1 MFQKQ
6 QIMRKVLYALTPVFL
21 FAVFIYGIKFLAVS
35 VLVFAA
41 GILTEYLFMKKSG
54 KKTSEA
60 VLVTCMI
67 YTLSLPPA
75 VPFWIAA
82 VGIIF
87 GVLFGKCVYGG
98 FGRNI
103 FNPAITGRLFIYIA
117 FPGKM
122 TTLWLAPS
130 IFGLKAIDGMTSA
143 TPLEMMR
150 EGVLPDLWHL
160 LSGLRAGSAGEGA
173 AILIILAAL
182 YLVYTKTANW
192 RTMASTLISFT
203 VLSGALFA
211 AGVVKAFPP
220 LEGLLSGSI
229 LFVAVFMTTDP
240 VSAPKKPLSLWI
252 YGSIIGF
259 TAAIVRI
266 FSLFPEGTSFAILFG
281 NTFATLIDELVAKKK
296 AGPSREAAPEQAKG

>member
-1 MFQKQ
+1 
-6 QIMRKVLYALTPVFL
+6 MRKVLYSLSPVFI
-21 FAVFIYGIKFLAVS
+21 FAVFIYGIRFLAVS

-82 VGIIF
+82 VGIVF

-122 TTLWLAPS
+122 TALWLAPS
-130 IFGLKAIDGMTSA
+130 IFGIKAIDGMTSA

-160 LSGLRAGSAGEGA
+160 LTGLRAGSAGEGA
-173 AILIILAAL
+173 AVLIILAAF
-182 YLVYTKTANW
+182 YLIYTKTANW
-192 RTMASTLISFT
+192 RTMASTLISFSLLT
-203 VLSGALFA
+203 GVLFA
-211 AGVVKAFPP
+211 AGVLKAFP
-220 LEGLLSGSI
+220 LIEGLLSGSI

-252 YGSIIGF
+252 YGAIIGF
-259 TAAIVRI
+259 TAAIVRT
-266 FSLFPEGTSFAILFG
+266 FSLFPEGTSFALLFG
-281 NTFATLIDELVAKKK
+281 NTFAALLDELVAKKK
-296 AGPSREAAPEQAKG
+296 AKPSAATAAPDAVKG

>member
-21 FAVFIYGIKFLAVS
+21 FAVFIYGIMFLAVS

-150 EGVLPDLWHL
+150 EGILPDVWHL

-173 AILIILAAL
+173 AILIILAAV

-192 RTMASTLISFT
+192 RTMVFNFNIFYCFVRSSFCCRCCKGIS
-203 VLSGALFA
+203 S
-211 AGVVKAFPP
+211 
-220 LEGLLSGSI
+220 S
-229 LFVAVFMTTDP
+229 
-240 VSAPKKPLSLWI
+240 
-252 YGSIIGF
+252 
-259 TAAIVRI
+259 
-266 FSLFPEGTSFAILFG
+266 
-281 NTFATLIDELVAKKK
+281 
-296 AGPSREAAPEQAKG
+296 